1 MSTSQQLR
9 VWPGE
14 RLLLPIENASAR
26 YLLRCIQGEGY
37 LRIMSCAQR
46 QAIVRGDEQ
55 QIEGGEIATLTG
67 KKAML
72 IEFKK
77 LT

>member
-14 RLLLPIENASAR
+14 RLLLPIENAAAA
-26 YLLRCIQGEGY
+26 YLLRCVQGEGY

-46 QAIVRGDEQ
+46 QLIVRGAQ
-55 QIEGGEIATLTG
+55 KRIAGGEIATLTG

-72 IEFKK
+72 IELKK
-77 LT
+77 LS

>member
-14 RLLLPIENASAR
+14 RLLLPMENASAG

-46 QAIVRGDEQ
+46 QVIIRGDEKH
-55 QIEGGEIATLTG
+55 IAGGEIATLTG

-77 LT
+77 LS